1 MPYIRPEA
9 RASARPDTADVGE
22 LTYLLYKLC
31 LDALPE
37 APRYRDFHAVIGA
50 LEAAKLEFYRR
61 QVAPYED
68 GKIRENG
75 DVTRG

>member
-9 RASARPDTADVGE
+9 RASARPDTSDVGG

-37 APRYRDFHAVIGA
+37 APRYRDFHAVVGA

-61 QVAPYED
+61 HVVPYED
-68 GKIRENG
+68 VKIRENG
-75 DVTRG
+75 DVAKG